1 MMKKKLSLRAL
12 TRQVARLACIP
23 LIALSF
29 FSLISCSNDDD
40 ESDKVTEYALSDLY
54 GYTFQGKISAS
65 SGNTLTPQ
73 LVIYDEKHL
82 SWNMNTSG
90 MNDSAFFY
98 TAEQTKTNVYSLS
111 WYSSESDFNAK
122 TNSGMTVTLG
132 INSATSVTVLV
143 VSNSTEG
150 TSGGMAGKP
159 VPMTRTNEAKK
170 TWTESGSSESGN
182 DSAIPEI
189 AVEGESAEWAEES
202 SVYTG
207 KMKVL
212 VSGSNYGNDDALT
225 TTVTKTSENTVTVT
239 NPATSAGMGSSAFDI
254 EGISVTKSGD
264 VYYLSKKDFTLTVG
278 TTTYT
283 CDSFTGKLED
293 GILTF
298 VFVYTPGAM
307 PMSITE
313 VFTSTK

>member
-1 MMKKKLSLRAL
+1 MKK
-12 TRQVARLACIP
+12 
-23 LIALSF
+23 IAAGLF
-29 FSLISCSNDDD
+29 LFAAFAFVSCSNDD
-40 ESDKVTEYALSDLY
+40 ESGEVTEYALSDLY
-54 GYTFQGKISAS
+54 GYTYGASFTSS
-65 SGNTLTPQ
+65 SGTQLTPE
-73 LVIYDEKHL
+73 LVIYDDRHL
-82 SWNMNTSG
+82 SWNMSTSG

-98 TAEQTKTNVYSLS
+98 TAEKTKTNVYSLS
-111 WYSSESDFNAK
+111 WYSSESDFNSK

-150 TSGGMAGKP
+150 ASSGMAGKP
-159 VPMTRTNEAKK
+159 VSMTRTNEAKK
-170 TWTESGSSESGN
+170 TWTESGLSEIEN

-207 KMKVL
+207 KMKVI

-225 TTVTKTSENTVTVT
+225 TTVTRTDGNSVTVT

-264 VYYLSKKDFTLTVG
+264 VYYLSKNDFTLTVG
-278 TTTYT
+278 TTTYS

-293 GILTF
+293 GVLTF
-298 VFVYTPGAM
+298 VLVYTPGAM
-307 PMSITE
+307 PMPITE
-313 VFTSTK
+313 VFTSN

>member
-82 SWNMNTSG
+82 AWNMNTSG

-111 WYSSESDFNAK
+111 WYTSESDFNSK

-150 TSGGMAGKP
+150 TSSGMAGKP

-170 TWTESGSSESGN
+170 TWTETNGNTSAESLPTETTATEYSVFGIYVGTASASSNYFNNYGSEYAYIMVTKKDDETVEATFYSGTWGSGTFSELSVSES
-182 DSAIPEI
+182 
-189 AVEGESAEWAEES
+189 ES
-202 SVYTG
+202 SNEKTFTLAG
-207 KMKVL
+207 NGTQNMSM
-212 VSGSNYGNDDALT
+212 SG
-225 TTVTKTSENTVTVT
+225 TVT
-239 NPATSAGMGSSAFDI
+239 NGYDAAFSGNAAGGKLTATVTIPNVMG
-254 EGISVTKSGD
+254 
-264 VYYLSKKDFTLTVG
+264 G
-278 TTTYT
+278 TIV
-283 CDSFTGKLED
+283 SFT
-293 GILTF
+293 TN
-298 VFVYTPGAM
+298 
-307 PMSITE
+307 
-313 VFTSTK
+313 